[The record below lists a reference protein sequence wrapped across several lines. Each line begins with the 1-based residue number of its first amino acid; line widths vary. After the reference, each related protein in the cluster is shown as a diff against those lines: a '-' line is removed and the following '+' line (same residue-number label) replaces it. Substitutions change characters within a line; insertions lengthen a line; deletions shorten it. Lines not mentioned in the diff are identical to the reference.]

1 MKKVRNPV
9 TFLSRLKTFRIFR
22 RYEFKR
28 TSTML
33 QYEAVCLYQMDL
45 RGFFLD
51 LCDHKFKKNR
61 TVFNTDGY
69 IAIDYD

>member
-1 MKKVRNPV
+1 
-9 TFLSRLKTFRIFR
+9 
-22 RYEFKR
+22 
-28 TSTML
+28 ML
-33 QYEAVCLYQMDL
+33 QYEAVCLYQMAL